1 MNEEL
6 EVIQSVGVEVI
17 EAQQRAEY
25 DIQIATAKRYP
36 RDLKRVQNACIA
48 IVTMDKDTAEA
59 CRYALPR
66 GGKSLSGPSVHLARI
81 IAQQYG
87 NIRVDARVKQ
97 ITDKQ
102 ITKEYAN
109 EILAH
114 TADEFAEDVLKLVK
128 SKITV
133 NQLNALTSFAYNVGV
148 ANLQKSTL
156 LKLVN
161 INPNDGNIAKEFLKW
176 NKAAG
181 KVLNGLTN
189 RRIAES
195 ALYFT
200 K

>member
-1 MNEEL
+1 MKLSDKGYEL
-6 EVIQSVGVEVI
+6 IKKFEGYSDRPYKCPAGISTIG
-17 EAQQRAEY
+17 
-25 DIQIATAKRYP
+25 
-36 RDLKRVQNACIA
+36 
-48 IVTMDKDTAEA
+48 
-59 CRYALPR
+59 
-66 GGKSLSGPSVHLARI
+66 
-81 IAQQYG
+81 YG
-87 NIRVDARVKQ
+87 NTYYPNGTKVK

-102 ITKEYAN
+102 ITREYAN

-114 TADEFAEDVLKLVK
+114 TADGFAEDVLKLVT

-133 NQLNALTSFAYNVGV
+133 NQLNALTSFAYNLGV
-148 ANLQKSTL
+148 FNLQKSTL

-176 NKAAG
+176 NKANG

>member
-1 MNEEL
+1 MKLSDKGYEL
-6 EVIQSVGVEVI
+6 I
-17 EAQQRAEY
+17 
-25 DIQIATAKRYP
+25 KRFEGFSDRPYKCP
-36 RDLKRVQNACIA
+36 AGIST
-48 IVTMDKDTAEA
+48 I
-59 CRYALPR
+59 
-66 GGKSLSGPSVHLARI
+66 G
-81 IAQQYG
+81 YG
-87 NIRVDARVKQ
+87 NTYYPNGTKVK

-102 ITKEYAN
+102 ITREYAN

-114 TADEFAEDVLKLVK
+114 IADEFAEDVLKLVK

-133 NQLNALTSFAYNVGV
+133 NQLNALTSFSYNVGV
-148 ANLQKSTL
+148 ANLAKSTL

>member
-1 MNEEL
+1 MKLNDK
-6 EVIQSVGVEVI
+6 G
-17 EAQQRAEY
+17 Y
-25 DIQIATAKRYP
+25 DLIKRFEGYSDRP
-36 RDLKRVQNACIA
+36 YKCPAGIST
-48 IVTMDKDTAEA
+48 I
-59 CRYALPR
+59 
-66 GGKSLSGPSVHLARI
+66 G
-81 IAQQYG
+81 YG
-87 NIRVDARVKQ
+87 NTYYPNGTKVK

-102 ITKEYAN
+102 ITREYAN

-114 TADEFAEDVLKLVK
+114 TADEFADDVLKLVK
-128 SKITV
+128 TKITV

-161 INPNDGNIAKEFLKW
+161 LNPNDAMIAKEFLKW

-181 KVLNGLTN
+181 KELKGLTN

>member
-1 MNEEL
+1 MKLSDKGYEL
-6 EVIQSVGVEVI
+6 I
-17 EAQQRAEY
+17 
-25 DIQIATAKRYP
+25 KRFEGYSDRP
-36 RDLKRVQNACIA
+36 YKCPAGIST
-48 IVTMDKDTAEA
+48 I
-59 CRYALPR
+59 
-66 GGKSLSGPSVHLARI
+66 G
-81 IAQQYG
+81 YG
-87 NIRVDARVKQ
+87 NTYYPNGTKVK

-128 SKITV
+128 SKINV

-176 NKAAG
+176 NKANG

>member
-1 MNEEL
+1 MKLSDKGYEL
-6 EVIQSVGVEVI
+6 I
-17 EAQQRAEY
+17 
-25 DIQIATAKRYP
+25 KRFEGFSDRPYKCP
-36 RDLKRVQNACIA
+36 AGIST
-48 IVTMDKDTAEA
+48 I
-59 CRYALPR
+59 
-66 GGKSLSGPSVHLARI
+66 G
-81 IAQQYG
+81 YG
-87 NIRVDARVKQ
+87 NTYYPNGTKVK

-102 ITKEYAN
+102 ITREYAN
-109 EILAH
+109 EMLAH
-114 TADEFAEDVLKLVK
+114 IADEFAEDVLKLVK

-148 ANLQKSTL
+148 ANLAKSTL

-176 NKAAG
+176 NKAGG

>member
-1 MNEEL
+1 MKL
-6 EVIQSVGVEVI
+6 SDKG
-17 EAQQRAEY
+17 Y
-25 DIQIATAKRYP
+25 DLIKKFEGYSDRPYKCPAGIST
-36 RDLKRVQNACIA
+36 I
-48 IVTMDKDTAEA
+48 
-59 CRYALPR
+59 
-66 GGKSLSGPSVHLARI
+66 G
-81 IAQQYG
+81 YG
-87 NIRVDARVKQ
+87 NTYYPNGNKVK
-97 ITDKQ
+97 ITDPK
-102 ITKEYAN
+102 ITREYAN

-114 TADEFAEDVLKLVK
+114 TADEFAADVLKLVK
-128 SKITV
+128 SSISV

-148 ANLQKSTL
+148 GNFQKSTL

-181 KVLNGLTN
+181 KELKGLTN

>member
-1 MNEEL
+1 MKLNDK
-6 EVIQSVGVEVI
+6 G
-17 EAQQRAEY
+17 Y
-25 DIQIATAKRYP
+25 DLIKRFEGYSDRP
-36 RDLKRVQNACIA
+36 YKCPAGIST
-48 IVTMDKDTAEA
+48 I
-59 CRYALPR
+59 
-66 GGKSLSGPSVHLARI
+66 G
-81 IAQQYG
+81 YG
-87 NIRVDARVKQ
+87 NTYYPNGTKVK

-102 ITKEYAN
+102 ITREYAN
-109 EILAH
+109 EILAN

>member
-1 MNEEL
+1 MKLSDKGYEL
-6 EVIQSVGVEVI
+6 I
-17 EAQQRAEY
+17 
-25 DIQIATAKRYP
+25 KRFEGYSDRP
-36 RDLKRVQNACIA
+36 YKCPAGIST
-48 IVTMDKDTAEA
+48 I
-59 CRYALPR
+59 
-66 GGKSLSGPSVHLARI
+66 G
-81 IAQQYG
+81 YG
-87 NIRVDARVKQ
+87 NTYYPNGTKVK

>member
-1 MNEEL
+1 MKLSDKGYEL
-6 EVIQSVGVEVI
+6 I
-17 EAQQRAEY
+17 
-25 DIQIATAKRYP
+25 KRFEGYSDRP
-36 RDLKRVQNACIA
+36 YKCPAGIST
-48 IVTMDKDTAEA
+48 I
-59 CRYALPR
+59 
-66 GGKSLSGPSVHLARI
+66 G
-81 IAQQYG
+81 YG
-87 NIRVDARVKQ
+87 NTYYPNGTKVK
-97 ITDKQ
+97 ITDRA
-102 ITKEYAN
+102 ITREYAN

-114 TADEFAEDVLKLVK
+114 TADEFAEDVLKIVK

-161 INPNDGNIAKEFLKW
+161 INANDGNIAKEFLKW

>member
-1 MNEEL
+1 MKLNDKC
-6 EVIQSVGVEVI
+6 
-17 EAQQRAEY
+17 Y
-25 DIQIATAKRYP
+25 DLIKRFEGYSDRP
-36 RDLKRVQNACIA
+36 YKCPAGIST
-48 IVTMDKDTAEA
+48 I
-59 CRYALPR
+59 
-66 GGKSLSGPSVHLARI
+66 G
-81 IAQQYG
+81 YG
-87 NIRVDARVKQ
+87 NTYYPNGTKVK

-102 ITKEYAN
+102 ITREYAN

-114 TADEFAEDVLKLVK
+114 TADEFAADVLKLVK
-128 SKITV
+128 TNITV

-148 ANLQKSTL
+148 GNFQKSTL

-161 INPNDGNIAKEFLKW
+161 VNPNDAMIAKEFLKW

-181 KVLNGLTN
+181 KELKGLTN

>member
-1 MNEEL
+1 MKLSDKGYEL
-6 EVIQSVGVEVI
+6 I
-17 EAQQRAEY
+17 
-25 DIQIATAKRYP
+25 KRFEGYSSKP
-36 RDLKRVQNACIA
+36 YKCPAGIST
-48 IVTMDKDTAEA
+48 I
-59 CRYALPR
+59 
-66 GGKSLSGPSVHLARI
+66 G
-81 IAQQYG
+81 YG
-87 NIRVDARVKQ
+87 NTYYPNGTKVK
-97 ITDKQ
+97 ITDKA

-114 TADEFAEDVLKLVK
+114 TADEFAEGVLKLVK
-128 SKITV
+128 SKINV

-148 ANLQKSTL
+148 SNLQKSTL